1 MAWMKESRRL
11 LEKGTLAHLSE
22 PEKGRLGPPPS
33 PHLQR
38 PARPL
43 RWVRKCGPR
52 CSGHLPPCR
61 CGRVGAPWCRV
72 PGSGCLLLA
81 GMTGSQR
88 HPVPEELPGS
98 RPQQPCSSRQIR
110 SALRRWQQGGART
123 VHALSPPS
131 SRMRLPR
138 APAPGLASEAFR
150 AEPWGRGSS
159 PCPLLLCRPRGLP
172 QPMSCPQRPAVRSSD
187 QGLCSRSPPTPH
199 DTRRLSRQAT
209 RCLAHHWTSLPV
221 PPSVRTRLGREP
233 QSLRFCERSSLPSP
247 QLSMGP
253 SRHPGIKGG
262 EKPQNSSQTDEPR
275 LPNPSLTPPR

>member
-1 MAWMKESRRL
+1 M
-11 LEKGTLAHLSE
+11 
-22 PEKGRLGPPPS
+22 
-33 PHLQR
+33 
-38 PARPL
+38 
-43 RWVRKCGPR
+43 
-52 CSGHLPPCR
+52 
-61 CGRVGAPWCRV
+61 GAPWCRV

-98 RPQQPCSSRQIR
+98 RPQQPCSSRQICP
-110 SALRRWQQGGART
+110 ALRRWQQGGART

-138 APAPGLASEAFR
+138 APAPVLASEAFR

-172 QPMSCPQRPAVRSSD
+172 QPMSCPQRPAVRSRD

-209 RCLAHHWTSLPV
+209 RCLAHHSW
-221 PPSVRTRLGREP
+221 
-233 QSLRFCERSSLPSP
+233 
-247 QLSMGP
+247 
-253 SRHPGIKGG
+253 
-262 EKPQNSSQTDEPR
+262 DEPASASFSEDSAGER
-275 LPNPSLTPPR
+275 AAQPPFL